1 MADTVNST
9 DVILHVSSPS
19 PKNVKDSNDA
29 AVMPSTLKENDTPSK
44 GKRGTVEDTSPEPKG
59 DGLDMTSSSDNDD
72 EISIDVSTGEFG
84 MHQHLGFISSVSMCV
99 GTIVGE

>member
-29 AVMPSTLKENDTPSK
+29 AVMPSSLKENDTPSE
-44 GKRGTVEDTSPEPKG
+44 GKRGTDGDTSPEPKG

-84 MHQHLGFISSVSMCV
+84 MHRHLGFISSVSICV

>member
-29 AVMPSTLKENDTPSK
+29 AVMPSSLKENDTPSER
-44 GKRGTVEDTSPEPKG
+44 KRGTDGDTSPEPKG

-84 MHQHLGFISSVSMCV
+84 MHRHLGFISSVSICV